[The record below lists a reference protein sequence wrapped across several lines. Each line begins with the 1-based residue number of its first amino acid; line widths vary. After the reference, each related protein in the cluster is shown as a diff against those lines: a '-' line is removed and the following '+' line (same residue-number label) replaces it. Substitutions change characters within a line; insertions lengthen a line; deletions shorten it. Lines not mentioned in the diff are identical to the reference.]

1 MMFSRF
7 VKFFMVGM
15 MLALSACAGNASN
28 SQGPVDVTIT
38 ATDFNF
44 QSSQTT
50 FKVGVTYHF
59 IVTNKGAVE
68 HEFMLVKPI
77 DPSANME
84 MSEMDDMALA
94 HIEEDDL
101 EPGKTATVDYT
112 FTQDDTNGPLEFSCH
127 LPGHYENGMK
137 LPITVQ

>member
-1 MMFSRF
+1 MMSRF
-7 VKFFMVGM
+7 VKLLLAVL
-15 MLALSACAGNASN
+15 MLALPACASSSSGT
-28 SQGPVDVTIT
+28 QKPVDVTIT

-44 QSSQTT
+44 QSSLTT
-50 FKVGVTYHF
+50 FKVGVPYHF
-59 IVTNKGAVE
+59 IVTNKGNVE

-101 EPGKTATVDYT
+101 QPGETATVDYT
-112 FTQDDTNGPLEFSCH
+112 FTEADKAGPLEFSCH
-127 LPGHYENGMK
+127 LSGHYEAGMK

>member
-1 MMFSRF
+1 MLSRL
-7 VKFFMVGM
+7 VKLILVGM
-15 MLALSACAGNASN
+15 LLALPACAGQASN
-28 SQGPVDVTIT
+28 PQGPVDVTIT

-44 QSSQTT
+44 QSSLTT
-50 FKVGVTYHF
+50 FKVGVPYHF

-84 MSEMDDMALA
+84 MSEMDNMALA

-101 EPGKTATVDYT
+101 QPGDTASVDYT
-112 FTQDDTNGPLEFSCH
+112 FTQEDANGTLEFSCH